1 MPESVQ
7 GSVNYRAPER
17 SPDPNQE
24 RAILHTVGPA
34 QVFAG
39 PGSGKTYVTVHRI
52 KQLVTQ
58 TGIDPSHIL
67 VITFTKAA
75 ALEMQER
82 FFRLMEPER
91 PPVRFGTFHAV
102 FYHILKQSAQYRG
115 YSIITESEKKKLLR
129 QIIHMHKRFVCIQ
142 EEDLDEVISC
152 VSSYQET
159 SSVSVL
165 SLQKLKEED
174 IVFLSKEYE
183 TYMSEFKQMDFGGI
197 MRHCRMLLKDDP
209 KILSMWQSQFQFI
222 LIDEFQDISPDQ
234 YEIIRLLAAPEH
246 NLFIVGDDDQSIYGF
261 RGASPDSMQTFMK
274 DYPDADRIFLDVN
287 YRCGGQ
293 IVEAAGKVVSKNKN
307 RVDKKIRAVHE
318 NGEGFCL
325 EIFEDEAEQE
335 RYLTDKLH
343 EKMTRDS
350 LNQCAIICRT
360 NYDCAFWAQILYKNN
375 IPYSMKETAKNPFEH
390 FVIRDIMAYLALA
403 NGKPERKHFLRI
415 MNRPVRYFKRESIPE
430 EQINREKMLEYYR
443 NSPALQ
449 EEVCRLFHD
458 LDNLRGKKLHLQIH
472 YIRSIIGYDRFLKE
486 KYGVDKAE
494 ELMRTAD
501 DFQELARSCPTYA
514 NMIDYISQY
523 GEALHQRK
531 PWKSLDSELRQRNQQ
546 GQADDKQQK
555 DKDCEGIRLMTMH
568 ASKGLEFDTV
578 YLPDCQEGKIP
589 SAKSRTDEEIEE
601 ERRMLYVAM
610 TRAKRELCIT
620 AYKGKSGKDSPS
632 RFLKCLCHSSSS
644 TSSSNSEA
652 SRNSSKASA
661 TASYS
666 SSSSIYASSGSSL
679 VSSGFSL

>member
-1 MPESVQ
+1 M
-7 GSVNYRAPER
+7 
-17 SPDPNQE
+17 
-24 RAILHTVGPA
+24 HTVGPA

-52 KQLVTQ
+52 KQLVTK

-102 FYHILKQSAQYRG
+102 FYHILKQSAQFRG

-129 QIIHMHKRFVCIQ
+129 QIIHMHKCFACIQ
-142 EEDLDEVISC
+142 EEDLEEIIACISA
-152 VSSYQET
+152 YQKT
-159 SSVSVL
+159 SSVRAL
-165 SLQKLKEED
+165 SLQKLREED
-174 IVFLSKEYE
+174 IVFLTKEYE
-183 TYMSEFKQMDFGGI
+183 SYMSEFRQMDFGGI
-197 MRHCRMLLKDDP
+197 MRHCRILLRDNP
-209 KILSMWQSQFQFI
+209 KILSMWQSQFQYI

-234 YEIIRLLAAPEH
+234 YEIVRLLAAPEH

-293 IVEAAGKVVSKNKN
+293 IVEAAGKVVSENQN
-307 RVDKKIRAVHE
+307 RVDKKIRAAHE
-318 NGEGFCL
+318 NGQGFRL
-325 EIFEDEAEQE
+325 ELFEDEDGQE

-343 EKMTRDS
+343 EKMEQGS
-350 LNQCAIICRT
+350 LDQCAIICRT
-360 NYDCAFWAQILYKNN
+360 NYDCAFWAQILHKSN
-375 IPYSMKETAKNPFEH
+375 IPYSMKETPKNPFEH
-390 FVIRDIMAYLALA
+390 FVVRDIMAYLALA
-403 NGKPERKHFLRI
+403 DGKYDRKYFLRI
-415 MNRPVRYFKRESIPE
+415 MNRPVRFFRRESVSE
-430 EQINREKMLEYYR
+430 EQISMEGMLKYYR

-449 EEVCRLFHD
+449 EEVRRLFHD
-458 LDNLRGKKLHLQIH
+458 LDNLRGKKVYLQIH
-472 YIRSIIGYDRFLKE
+472 YIRNIIGYDRYLKE
-486 KYGVDKAE
+486 KYGADKAE
-494 ELMRTAD
+494 ELIRTAAE
-501 DFQELARSCPTYA
+501 FQELAKNFFTYTEI
-514 NMIDYISQY
+514 NDYISQY
-523 GEALHQRK
+523 DEAL
-531 PWKSLDSELRQRNQQ
+531 QQ
-546 GQADDKQQK
+546 GRMRESADDKQQQRNQPGK
-555 DKDCEGIRLMTMH
+555 ADDKQHSEKDCGKIHLMTMH

-589 SAKSRTDEEIEE
+589 SAKSKTIEEIEE
-601 ERRMLYVAM
+601 ERRMFYVAM

-652 SRNSSKASA
+652 SRYSSKASA

-666 SSSSIYASSGSSL
+666 SSSSIYASSGSSF

>member
-1 MPESVQ
+1 M
-7 GSVNYRAPER
+7 
-17 SPDPNQE
+17 
-24 RAILHTVGPA
+24 HTVGPA

-52 KQLVTQ
+52 KQLVTK

-75 ALEMQER
+75 AIEMQER

-102 FYHILKQSAQYRG
+102 FYHILKQSAQYCG
-115 YSIITESEKKKLLR
+115 YSIITESEKKKLLK
-129 QIIHMHKRFVCIQ
+129 QIIHMHKRFAFIQ
-142 EEDLDEVISC
+142 EEDLEELISC
-152 VSSYQET
+152 VSAYQET
-159 SSVSVL
+159 LSVGAL

-183 TYMSEFKQMDFGGI
+183 AYMSEFRQMDFSGI
-197 MRHCRMLLKDDP
+197 MRHCRMLLKDDLN
-209 KILSMWQSQFQFI
+209 ILSMWQSRFQFI

-287 YRCGGQ
+287 YRCSGQ
-293 IVEAAGKVVSKNKN
+293 IVEAAGKVVSENQN
-307 RVDKKIRAVHE
+307 RVEKKIQAAHE
-318 NGEGFCL
+318 KGRGFRL
-325 EIFEDEAEQE
+325 KVFDDETEQE
-335 RYLTDKLH
+335 GYLIDKVH
-343 EKMTRDS
+343 EKMVQDS
-350 LNQCAIICRT
+350 LNKCAIICRT
-360 NYDCAFWAQILYKNN
+360 NYDCAFWAQILHKNN

-403 NGKPERKHFLRI
+403 NGKTERKYFLRV
-415 MNRPVRYFKRESIPE
+415 MNRPVRYFRRDSVPE
-430 EQINREKMLEYYR
+430 EQVSREGLLSYYR
-443 NSPALQ
+443 NSPTLQ
-449 EEVCRLFHD
+449 EEVRRLFAD
-458 LDNLRGKKLHLQIH
+458 LDNLRDKKLYLQIH
-472 YIRSIIGYDRFLKE
+472 YIRHVIGYDRYLKE
-486 KYGVDKAE
+486 KYGADKSE
-494 ELMRTAD
+494 ELMKTAD
-501 DFQELARSCPTYA
+501 DFQELSKSCSTYTD
-514 NMIDYISQY
+514 IVDYISQY
-523 GEALHQRK
+523 NEALQ
-531 PWKSLDSELRQRNQQ
+531 QRNQW
-546 GQADDKQQK
+546 GSAGDKQQGK
-555 DKDCEGIRLMTMH
+555 HRGGAEDKKKEDNGGIRLMTMH

-589 SAKSRTDEEIEE
+589 SAKSRTVEEIEE
-601 ERRMLYVAM
+601 ERRMFYVAM

-620 AYKGKSGKDSPS
+620 AYKGKSGKNSPS

-652 SRNSSKASA
+652 SRYSSKASA

-666 SSSSIYASSGSSL
+666 LSSSIYASSGSSFE
-679 VSSGFSL
+679 SSGFSL

>member
-1 MPESVQ
+1 M
-7 GSVNYRAPER
+7 
-17 SPDPNQE
+17 
-24 RAILHTVGPA
+24 HTVGPA

-52 KQLVTQ
+52 KQLVTE

-129 QIIHMHKRFVCIQ
+129 QIIHMHKRFACIQ
-142 EEDLDEVISC
+142 EEDLDEVTAC
-152 VSSYQET
+152 VSAYRET
-159 SSVSVL
+159 SFVRTL
-165 SLQKLKEED
+165 SLQKIKEED
-174 IVFLSKEYE
+174 IVFLAKEYE
-183 TYMSEFKQMDFGGI
+183 TYLHEFRQMDFGGI
-197 MRHCRMLLKDDP
+197 MRHCRALLMGDSKR
-209 KILSMWQSQFQFI
+209 LAVWQAQFQFI

-234 YEIIRLLAAPEH
+234 YEIVRLLAAPEH

-261 RGASPDSMQTFMK
+261 RGASPGSMQAFMK

-287 YRCGGQ
+287 YRCNGQ
-293 IVEAAGKVVSKNKN
+293 IVEAARKVVSENKN
-307 RVDKKIRAVHE
+307 RVDKNICAAHE
-318 NGEGFCL
+318 NGEGFRL

-335 RYLTDKLH
+335 RYLVGKLH
-343 EKMTRDS
+343 EKMKQDS
-350 LNQCAIICRT
+350 LDQCAIICRT
-360 NYDCAFWAQILYKNN
+360 NYDCAFWAQILHKSH
-375 IPYSMKETAKNPFEH
+375 IPYSMKETLKNPFEH

-403 NGKPERKHFLRI
+403 DGNLERKHFLRI
-415 MNRPVRYFKRESIPE
+415 MNRPVRYFKRESVPE
-430 EQINREKMLEYYR
+430 ERVSKEGMLAYYR
-443 NSPALQ
+443 HSPALQ
-449 EEVCRLFHD
+449 EEVRRLFRD
-458 LDNLRGKKLHLQIH
+458 MDNLRGKKLHLQIH
-472 YIRSIIGYDRFLKE
+472 YIRNVIGYDRYLKE
-486 KYGVDKAE
+486 KYGADRAE
-494 ELMRTAD
+494 ELLRTAD
-501 DFQELARSCPTYA
+501 DFQELTKGYPTYTDI
-514 NMIDYISQY
+514 NDYISQY
-523 GEALHQRK
+523 GEAL
-531 PWKSLDSELRQRNQQ
+531 QQ
-546 GQADDKQQK
+546 GMLIGSTDDKMRREKQWGKEDDKQQEEK
-555 DKDCEGIRLMTMH
+555 DNKGIRLMTMH

-589 SAKSRTDEEIEE
+589 SAKSQTAEEIEE
-601 ERRMLYVAM
+601 ERRMFYVAM

-652 SRNSSKASA
+652 SRYSSKASA

-666 SSSSIYASSGSSL
+666 SSSSIYSSSGSSF

>member
-1 MPESVQ
+1 M
-7 GSVNYRAPER
+7 
-17 SPDPNQE
+17 
-24 RAILHTVGPA
+24 HTVGPA

-52 KQLVTQ
+52 KQLVTK

-129 QIIHMHKRFVCIQ
+129 QIIHMHKRFACIQ

-159 SSVSVL
+159 SSVSAV
-165 SLQKLKEED
+165 SLQRLKEED
-174 IVFLSKEYE
+174 IVFLTKEYE
-183 TYMSEFKQMDFGGI
+183 SYMHEFQQMDFGGI
-197 MRHCRMLLKDDP
+197 MRHCRMLLRDDP

-261 RGASPDSMQTFMK
+261 RGASPDSMQVFVK

-287 YRCGGQ
+287 YRCSGQ
-293 IVEAAGKVVSKNKN
+293 IVEAAGKVVSENKN
-307 RVDKKIRAVHE
+307 RVEKKIRAAHE
-318 NGEGFCL
+318 KGQGFRL
-325 EIFEDEAEQE
+325 RVFDHETEQE
-335 RYLTDKLH
+335 RYLIDKLH
-343 EKMTRDS
+343 EKIMQSS
-350 LNQCAIICRT
+350 LEQCAIICRT
-360 NYDCAFWAQILYKNN
+360 NYDCAFWAQILHKNN
-375 IPYSMKETAKNPFEH
+375 IPYSMKETAQNPFEH

-403 NGKPERKHFLRI
+403 NGKTERKYFLRI
-415 MNRPVRYFKRESIPE
+415 MNRPVRYFKRDSVPE
-430 EQINREKMLEYYR
+430 EQVSRDWLLTYYR

-449 EEVCRLFHD
+449 EEVYRLFSD
-458 LDNLRGKKLHLQIH
+458 LERMKGRKLHLQIH
-472 YIRSIIGYDRFLKE
+472 YIRNIIGYDRFLKE
-486 KYGVDKAE
+486 KYGTDKAE

-501 DFQELARSCPTYA
+501 DFQELAKNCPTYV

-523 GEALHQRK
+523 SEAL
-531 PWKSLDSELRQRNQQ
+531 QQ
-546 GQADDKQQK
+546 GKQWESADDKLQGKKGDKLQGKQRREAGDQK
-555 DKDCEGIRLMTMH
+555 NEKDNGGIRLMTMH

-589 SAKSRTDEEIEE
+589 SAKSRTEEEIEE
-601 ERRMLYVAM
+601 ERRMFYVAM

-666 SSSSIYASSGSSL
+666 SSSSIYASSGSSF